1 VVLKRLKIIHKL
13 YLAFGIIII
22 FMLLVLG
29 YTYMNFLKVSQVVD
43 VNFSAYQ
50 IMRES
55 DGILNSIVNI
65 ETGSRGYTI
74 TGNERDLQSY
84 NDGKTN
90 FIVHY
95 NALKLLS
102 SKNKEQQSILEDFSK
117 KYKIWI
123 EIQSDIIAKKRLEIS
138 RDQNFEIAKPPKS
151 KPSQLPNDSRNSA
164 DLVGSGRDSGVM
176 NNLQVILKNIN
187 NEEKRSLGIES
198 VNLKITKTKTY
209 LSIVLG
215 GLITTILAILISFF
229 TELSITNPI
238 KMLINAFERE
248 LLMQK
253 RNAGNIAFVMIDID
267 HFKKVND
274 TYGHFSGNMVLK
286 ELANIL
292 KSSVREG
299 DIVGRYGGEG
309 FSIVLPEIDS
319 YNAFLICDRIRAGI
333 EVFNFNIGSE
343 SIKITVSMGVFLKDL
358 KDNITANEIIQKADE
373 ELYIVKNNGRN
384 RMEIRTS

>member
-1 VVLKRLKIIHKL
+1 
-13 YLAFGIIII
+13 
-22 FMLLVLG
+22 M
-29 YTYMNFLKVSQVVD
+29 SQD
-43 VNFSAYQ
+43 V
-50 IMRES
+50 IKC
-55 DGILNSIVNI
+55 D
-65 ETGSRGYTI
+65 
-74 TGNERDLQSY
+74 SY
-84 NDGKTN
+84 
-90 FIVHY
+90 
-95 NALKLLS
+95 
-102 SKNKEQQSILEDFSK
+102 
-117 KYKIWI
+117 I
-123 EIQSDIIAKKRLEIS
+123 EICGHINNTIVK
-138 RDQNFEIAKPPKS
+138 IAKPPKS

-164 DLVGSGRDSGVM
+164 ELVGSGSDSEM
-176 NNLQVILKNIN
+176 MENLQAILKNIN

-198 VNLKITKTKTY
+198 VNLKITKTNTY